1 MVRFVLAQA
10 VLADASLTRELLSTN
25 VTRPHPGA
33 LMSTARP
40 EPEHLDVLV
49 VGAGISGI
57 GSGRYLRTEHP
68 SKSFAM
74 LEARAASG
82 GTWDLF
88 RYPGIR
94 SDSDLHTFGYEFEPW
109 RDKESIA
116 SAPRILDYL
125 RKTATK
131 NGLDDHIRYHHKVL
145 SASWSSD
152 VARWLVEVERTDT
165 GERLR
170 LTAGWIFCAGGY
182 YRYDEGYTPHLAGR
196 ERFAGQIVH
205 PQHWPEDLDHAGKRV
220 VVIGSGATAVTL
232 VPALVDQAEHVT
244 MLQRTP
250 SYIMPVPKEDALAN
264 LFRRVLGEERGY
276 ALTRRKN
283 IAQQRAIWRFCQR
296 FPQAARKLIRSVNAK
311 QLPEGYPVD
320 EHFNPPYD
328 PWDQRLCAVPDGDL
342 FGAIRSGKASVVTD
356 RISTFTETGVLL
368 ESGQELDA
376 DIIVT
381 ATGLNLQLFGGMTLS
396 VDGRQ
401 VDPPDTVVYRGMMLS
416 GVPNFSI
423 AIGYT
428 NSSWTLKIGMLC
440 EYFCRLLSHM
450 DENGYDTAWA
460 VADPDMPT
468 RPLLDF
474 DAGYVQRSLA
484 DLPKQGPAAPWLMSM
499 SYHEDRK
506 VLSNGD
512 VVDEHLHFSG
522 TAERATSHLRQGAT
536 S

>member
-1 MVRFVLAQA
+1 
-10 VLADASLTRELLSTN
+10 LSTTPSE
-25 VTRPHPGA
+25 V
-33 LMSTARP
+33 
-40 EPEHLDVLV
+40 EHLDVLV

-57 GSGRYLRTEHP
+57 GAGRYLRTEHP
-68 SKSFAM
+68 SKTFAI

-116 SAPRILDYL
+116 SAPRILSYL
-125 RKTATK
+125 RQVATK
-131 NGLDDHIRYHHKVL
+131 NGLDDRIRYHHKVV
-145 SASWSSD
+145 AADWSTAE
-152 VARWLVEVERTDT
+152 ARWIVDVERVDT
-165 GERLR
+165 GERQR

-182 YRYDEGYTPHLAGR
+182 YSYQAGYTPELPGR
-196 ERFAGQIVH
+196 ERFRGQVVH
-205 PQHWPEDLDHAGKRV
+205 PQHWPEDLDYAGKRV

-232 VPALVDQAEHVT
+232 VPAMAEDAGQVT

-250 SYIMPVPKEDALAN
+250 SYVLPVPREDALAN

-283 IAQQRAIWRFCQR
+283 IAQQRAIWQFCQR
-296 FPQAARKLIRSVNAK
+296 FPGAARKLIRTVNAK

-342 FGAIRSGKASVVTD
+342 FRAIRGGRASVVTD
-356 RISTFTETGVLL
+356 RISTFTETGILL
-368 ESGQELDA
+368 ESGRELEA
-376 DIIVT
+376 DIIIT
-381 ATGLNLQLFGGMTLS
+381 ATGLNLQLFGGMRLS
-396 VDGRQ
+396 IEGRPVDQ
-401 VDPPDTVVYRGMMLS
+401 SETVVYRGMMLS
-416 GVPNFSI
+416 GVPNFAI

-428 NSSWTLKIGMLC
+428 NSSWTLKIGLLC
-440 EYFCRLLSHM
+440 EYFCRLLAHM
-450 DENGYDTAWA
+450 DQHGHDAVWA
-460 VADPDMPT
+460 VADPDLET

-474 DAGYVQRSLA
+474 GAGYVQRSLA

-499 SYHEDRK
+499 SYHEDRR
-506 VLSNGD
+506 LLRDGG
-512 VVDEHLHFSG
+512 VVDEHLHFSDRRSRG
-522 TAERATSHLRQGAT
+522 AAPTPAVDLEVTA
-536 S
+536 